1 MASLS
6 IRRLDDEVARR
17 LKIRAKREAVSV
29 EETVRRILRT
39 AVADEEP
46 VGATIRQIVA
56 NDGFDLD
63 LPKRE
68 VSPPIDFTSTDYGEN
83 DRE

>member
-6 IRRLDDEVARR
+6 IRRLDEEVARR

-46 VGATIRQIVA
+46 VGVTIRQIVA

-68 VSPPIDFTSTDYGEN
+68 VFPPIDFMPTDYGEN
-83 DRE
+83 HRK

>member
-39 AVADEEP
+39 AVVDEEP

-68 VSPPIDFTSTDYGEN
+68 VSPPIDFTSTDYDEN
-83 DRE
+83 HRE

>member
-6 IRRLDDEVARR
+6 IRRLDEEVARR

-39 AVADEEP
+39 AVTDEEP

-56 NDGFDLD
+56 NDGFDMD
-63 LPKRE
+63 LPQRE
-68 VSPPIDFTSTDYGEN
+68 IFSPIDFTSTDYGEN

>member
-29 EETVRRILRT
+29 EETVRRILRV
-39 AVADEEP
+39 AVEDEAP
-46 VGATIRQIVA
+46 VGVTIRQIVA

-63 LPKRE
+63 LPQRE
-68 VSPPIDFTSTDYGEN
+68 VASPIDFTATDYGEN
-83 DRE
+83 DRA